1 MTQTVNLAS
10 TTTSLTSTPNPSAV
24 GQAVTLRATVSPVA
38 PATGVPTGS
47 VTFRDGATSLGV
59 VALVNGSASLTI
71 STLAAGSHSLT
82 AAYGGSPTFLASTSA
97 AVTQTVNA
105 AAPAP
110 PPAAGAETVTIGRA
124 ERAGNQLRVEGT
136 TSRLANGTF
145 AASVEIHDGTIV
157 GGACTGALIT
167 TTPVS
172 GGSWAFRGTTTI
184 LGTSVCVKSA
194 GGGVASRALQ
204 LK

>member
-1 MTQTVNLAS
+1 VTRALRAVSHALTVAHRGDLQFSASTSASATQPVNLAS

-82 AAYGGSPTFLASTSA
+82 AAYGGS
-97 AVTQTVNA
+97 
-105 AAPAP
+105 
-110 PPAAGAETVTIGRA
+110 
-124 ERAGNQLRVEGT
+124 
-136 TSRLANGTF
+136 
-145 AASVEIHDGTIV
+145 
-157 GGACTGALIT
+157 
-167 TTPVS
+167 
-172 GGSWAFRGTTTI
+172 
-184 LGTSVCVKSA
+184 
-194 GGGVASRALQ
+194 
-204 LK
+204 

>member
-1 MTQTVNLAS
+1 M
-10 TTTSLTSTPNPSAV
+10 
-24 GQAVTLRATVSPVA
+24 
-38 PATGVPTGS
+38 
-47 VTFRDGATSLGV
+47 
-59 VALVNGSASLTI
+59 
-71 STLAAGSHSLT
+71 
-82 AAYGGSPTFLASTSA
+82 STSA
-97 AVTQTVNA
+97 AGTRTVSA

-157 GGACTGALIT
+157 GGGCTGALIT

-184 LGTSVCVKSA
+184 LGTSVCGKSA
-194 GGGVASRALQ
+194 RGGGARRALP
-204 LK
+204 LKQNRRRTR